1 MKYYIYIIMSA
12 LLLVACEQEIGEFTD
27 YEAPRLVVNALITAG
42 GENQLIR
49 IRQTGI
55 THVSTVT
62 GAEVSM
68 AVNGEE
74 VFSLISDG
82 EDALAISHNDFRPGD
97 VVTISAHK
105 GEMHASASAMVQE
118 PVIITGVDTMLVKVK
133 SSKWSQ
139 ELEPHTRYM
148 VHLRLPE
155 GQPRETRYFRVEV
168 VKDIHTTRMSGYDE
182 EQGCWVIGSVNTDTD
197 HSRFSYAYDP
207 ALCETENADQEDY
220 PVQIDWL
227 AGVENLYH
235 VFSSNFFKEGE
246 YTLRLDLPHN
256 LWFAGSGGWDQHVRI
271 RIYSISKTEY
281 HYLQA
286 LSAAKYYERDVITN
300 GEPMVPSNVTG
311 GAGIFCVESVAEIS
325 FYENHFT
332 YPQDEHL
339 HDFYKPQE

>member
-1 MKYYIYIIMSA
+1 MKYYIYLLFCA
-12 LLLVACEQEIGEFTD
+12 LFLASCEQEIGEFTD

-42 GENQLIR
+42 GENQQIR
-49 IRQTGI
+49 IHQTGI

-68 AVNGEE
+68 AVNGEV
-74 VFSLISDG
+74 VFSQISNG
-82 EDALAISHNDFRPGD
+82 EDSLVIAQNNFHPGD

-139 ELEPHTRYM
+139 QLVPHTRYM

-155 GQPRETRYFRVEV
+155 GQPKETRYFRVEV
-168 VKDIHTTRMSGYDE
+168 VKDIHTTSMLSHDDE
-182 EQGCWVIGSVNTDTD
+182 LDTLVIGSVNTDTD
-197 HSRFSYAYDP
+197 HSRFNYAYDP

-235 VFSSNFFKEGE
+235 VFSSNFFDKGE

-256 LWFAGSGGWDQHVRI
+256 LWSAGNGWDQHVRI